1 MKQTVTTLIDSQ
13 LCIGCGLC
21 IRVCPSDTI
30 SMQGDKAAVSGKES
44 LNCGHCAAVCP
55 AGAVR
60 VTSLENKALKFQT
73 FRQDERW
80 LPFGESDTAALVRL
94 MRSRRSCRNYTD
106 RPVEKALLEDLV
118 KMGITAPSGTNSQK
132 WTFTLLS
139 SREHV
144 LAFAEKIAD
153 FFRRLNHMAEKK
165 WLRTLLRCMGK
176 PRLETYWREYCESV
190 KNALSEYEKSGRDR
204 LFHGATAAIIVGSEP
219 GAGCPAEDALLATQN
234 MLLGAHAMGLGTCL
248 IGFAVEAM
256 RQDREI
262 ARSAGIPAGENIYSV
277 IALGYPNEKYQRLTG
292 RKEAVIRYAATHQ
305 KQV

>member
-1 MKQTVTTLIDSQ
+1 MKIVTTLIDPH
-13 LCIGCGLC
+13 LCTGCGLC

-30 SMQGDKAAVSGKES
+30 SMQGDKAAVNGKEC

-60 VTSLENKALKFQT
+60 VAALENDALTFQT
-73 FRQDERW
+73 FRQEDGW
-80 LPFGESDTAALVRL
+80 LSFGDFDTAALVRL

-139 SREHV
+139 SRNQV
-144 LAFAEKIAD
+144 LALREKIGD

-176 PRLETYWREYCESV
+176 PQLERYWQEYCESV
-190 KNALSEYEKSGRDR
+190 KNALSEYENSGRDR
-204 LFHGATAAIIVGSEP
+204 LFHGAAAAIIAGSEP
-219 GAGCPAEDALLATQN
+219 GASCPAEDALLATQN
-234 MLLGAHAMGLGTCL
+234 ILLGAHALGLGTCL

-256 RQDREI
+256 RRDKEI
-262 ARSAGIPAGENIYSV
+262 ARFAGIPEGEKVYSV

-292 RKEAVIRYAATHQ
+292 RKKPIIRDAAIQ
-305 KQV
+305 I

>member
-1 MKQTVTTLIDSQ
+1 MKRTVTTLIDPE

-30 SMQGDKAAVSGKES
+30 SMQEGKAVVSGKQS

-60 VTSLENKALKFQT
+60 VTALENESLKFQT

-106 RPVEKALLEDLV
+106 RPVEKAILEDLV
-118 KMGITAPSGTNSQK
+118 RIGITAPSGTSSQK
-132 WTFTLLS
+132 WTFTILS
-139 SREHV
+139 SRAQV
-144 LAFAEKIAD
+144 MAFAEKIGD

-165 WLRTLLRCMGK
+165 WLRILLRCMGK
-176 PRLETYWREYCESV
+176 SQLEIYWREYYESV
-190 KNALSEYEKSGRDR
+190 KKAMSEYENSSRDR
-204 LFHGATAAIIVGSEP
+204 LFHGATAVIIIGSEP
-219 GAGCPAEDALLATQN
+219 GASCPAEDALLATQN
-234 MLLGAHAMGLGTCL
+234 ILLGAHAMGLGTCL

-256 RQDREI
+256 KQDRKI
-262 ARSAGIPAGENIYSV
+262 AGFAGIPAGEKIYSV
-277 IALGYPNEKYQRLTG
+277 IALGYPDESYQRLTG
-292 RKEAVIRYAATHQ
+292 RKEALIRYAADH
-305 KQV
+305 